1 VHAVREG
8 KDDALSGVEVYPDI
22 ERKLAVRN
30 GCIEAIL
37 VTH

>member
-1 VHAVREG
+1 MHALLEG
-8 KDDALSGVEVYPDI
+8 KDDALSGVDVHPDI

-30 GCIEAIL
+30 GRIEAIL